1 MGYQLDG
8 VRAKQDYEISG
19 WKKEW
24 ANYLLVASVVLCLC
38 TIFALAIR
46 DSEIKQSQNQT
57 QKRRKIRHCDVWG
70 PQIIMTLVETIVN
83 FASFTATLAGC
94 TIVLIDFRVYLTHD
108 QNVFKQTFFGKL
120 VLGNAIYKLLS
131 DKKTLSKG
139 ISAADEL
146 VDITIGFLL
155 TVICFIICL
164 TCQMMLR
171 SQKFADKF

>member
-1 MGYQLDG
+1 
-8 VRAKQDYEISG
+8 
-19 WKKEW
+19 
-24 ANYLLVASVVLCLC
+24 
-38 TIFALAIR
+38 
-46 DSEIKQSQNQT
+46 
-57 QKRRKIRHCDVWG
+57 
-70 PQIIMTLVETIVN
+70 MTLIEVIVN